1 MDIFPISMNH
11 YIFPILRILS
21 DKQIHSCESLSE
33 SLSCSR
39 SVVSDSLSIL
49 ENLGI
54 KLINIQNIGF
64 YWPDPVLWLDSK
76 KIIKNINN
84 YKNFIDIVILDFIGS
99 TNDILY
105 VKSTPIQTNKTI
117 CVVAAELQLDGRGRL
132 GRKWQSG
139 LGDSL
144 TFSLKWN
151 SKRSA
156 YTLSGLSLIVGVAI
170 IRVLKS
176 FSIHNVS
183 IKWPNDVVYNYK
195 KLAGILVEMRENAL
209 GSRDVIIGVGINF
222 NLSKS
227 LYRDVSSHICDLFDI
242 SGTIFDRNLI
252 FGSLISE
259 LVGMLYSFEEHG
271 FAYFKDEWIGY
282 HAFEGKHA
290 CLLLP
295 DNSVI
300 EGIIDGVNDYGALS
314 LVTPRGREFYKVGD
328 ISLRL
333 S

>member
-1 MDIFPISMNH
+1 MIN
-11 YIFPILRILS
+11 Y
-21 DKQIHSCESLSE
+21 
-33 SLSCSR
+33 
-39 SVVSDSLSIL
+39 
-49 ENLGI
+49 
-54 KLINIQNIGF
+54 LI
-64 YWPDPVLWLDSK
+64 WLDH
-76 KIIKNINN
+76 KIFEWIQLNLRASE
-84 YKNFIDIVILDFIGS
+84 LDVLISLCRDKHFWLP
-99 TNDILY
+99 LY
-105 VKSTPIQTNKTI
+105 VFLVAY
-117 CVVAAELQLDGRGRL
+117 VV
-132 GRKWQSG
+132 
-139 LGDSL
+139 
-144 TFSLKWN
+144 F
-151 SKRSA
+151 
-156 YTLSGLSLIVGVAI
+156 
-170 IRVLKS
+170 
-176 FSIHNVS
+176 
-183 IKWPNDVVYNYK
+183 NYK
-195 KLAGILVEMRENAL
+195 KLAESLVEIRENAL

-300 EGIIDGVNDYGALS
+300 EGIIDGVSDDGALS
-314 LVTPRGREFYKVGD
+314 LVTSRGREFYKVGD

>member
-1 MDIFPISMNH
+1 MNH

-33 SLSCSR
+33 SLNCPQ
-39 SVVSDSLSIL
+39 SVISDSLGIL

-54 KLINIQNIGF
+54 KLIKIQNIGF
-64 YWPDPVLWLDSK
+64 HWPNPVVWLDSK
-76 KIIKNINN
+76 KIKQNLNNHKNS
-84 YKNFIDIVILDFIGS
+84 IDIVILDFIGS
-99 TNDILY
+99 TNDFLH
-105 VKSTPIQTNKTI
+105 VKSTSVQASKTI
-117 CVVAAELQLDGRGRL
+117 RVVAAELQFDGRGRL

-151 SKRSA
+151 SVRSA

-176 FSIHNVS
+176 FSIHDVS
-183 IKWPNDVVYNYK
+183 IKWPNDVVFNYK

-290 CLLLP
+290 YLLLP

-300 EGIIDGVNDYGALS
+300 EGIIDGVSDDGALS
-314 LVTPRGREFYKVGD
+314 LVTSRGREFYKVGD